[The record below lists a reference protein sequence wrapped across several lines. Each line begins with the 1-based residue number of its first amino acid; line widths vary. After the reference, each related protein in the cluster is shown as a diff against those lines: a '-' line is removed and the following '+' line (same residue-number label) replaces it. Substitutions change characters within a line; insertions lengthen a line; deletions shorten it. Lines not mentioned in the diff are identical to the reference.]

1 MKELTKKDK
10 ELVLIDI
17 SARLPYRVI
26 VDYAHNAFDVHKG
39 NYIKHGSKCILT
51 CDLLGTFISP
61 RQNENGEYIKP
72 YLRSMS
78 SMTETEKIEFNEIK
92 RYNVF
97 YSTKGYYTEIDWLN
111 AHGFDYR
118 GLIEK
123 GLAIEAPEGMYNS
136 KK

>member
-1 MKELTKKDK
+1 MTKENKELLIKD
-10 ELVLIDI
+10 LC
-17 SARLPYRVI
+17 ARLPYGLFVKSLDGARVI
-26 VDYAHNAFDVHKG
+26 YTLDYHPWIDN
-39 NYIKHGSKCILT
+39 C
-51 CDLLGTFISP
+51 
-61 RQNENGEYIKP
+61 KP
-72 YLRSMS
+72 YLRPLS

-136 KK
+136 KNN